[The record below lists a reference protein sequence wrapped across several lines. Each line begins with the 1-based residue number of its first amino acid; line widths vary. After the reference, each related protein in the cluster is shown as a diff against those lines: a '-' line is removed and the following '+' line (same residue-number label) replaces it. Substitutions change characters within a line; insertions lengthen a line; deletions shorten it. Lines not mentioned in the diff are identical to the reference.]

1 MNHSYFIDVAHHNLA
16 RHKKSTRIFL
26 TIIGIC
32 TILALVSRAFYGK
45 YTQNAI
51 VTNRYGISYETEI
64 GWPALVFGWTAFFAI
79 AFGLMLL
86 LLRFGQ
92 DMRKPAFAT
101 TNQGIYI
108 NQQMIR
114 NLFVPWNNIK
124 SIELKGQEDNPI
136 IRIKFKDI
144 DALLKNQFFIYKAL
158 SKSHLKNVISFRI
171 SKDESIG
178 DLKKIYEFIKDRV

>member
-1 MNHSYFIDVAHHNLA
+1 MKHYNFIDEAHHNFEKQK
-16 RHKKSTRIFL
+16 RNTRIFL

-32 TILALVSRAFYGK
+32 AILVLISLPFYGI
-45 YTQNAI
+45 YTENVI
-51 VTNRYGISYETEI
+51 VTNRNGISHESEI
-64 GWPALVFGWTAFFAI
+64 GWPVIVFSWSSFFGV

-86 LLRFGQ
+86 LIRFGQ

-144 DALLKNQFFIYKAL
+144 DALLKNQFFIYRAL
-158 SKSHLKNVISFRI
+158 SKSNLKNIVSFRI

-178 DLKKIYEFIKDRV
+178 DLKKMYEFIKDRV